1 MQQRAVRRHSWRTL
15 LAVALVLA
23 LAGLMFTASARLAR
37 GGVRHPEN
45 LAGLVQQRSNE
56 VASLSAQV
64 SALSA
69 EVDSLT
75 GSSTVPLPTLSS
87 RLRLATDLASGV
99 GAFSGPGVVVTL
111 RDASSG
117 IVPPGAVPDDLVV
130 HQQDIQAV
138 VNALWAGGA
147 EAVTIQGQRV
157 TTLTAVRCVGN
168 VLYLHGQVY
177 SPPYTVAAVGSAD
190 ALDAALD
197 ADPAIAIYKE
207 YVQAYGLGWDVVTDQ
222 TIEVPAAEGSAI
234 LHQATVP
241 QGTDLFR

>member
-1 MQQRAVRRHSWRTL
+1 MEQRAARRHSWRAL

-56 VASLSAQV
+56 VAALSAQV

-69 EVDSLT
+69 QVDALT
-75 GSSTVPLPTLSS
+75 AASPVLLPSLPTKLQ
-87 RLRLATDLASGV
+87 LATDLSA
-99 GAFSGPGVVVTL
+99 GAGTFSGPGVIVTL
-111 RDASSG
+111 RDAASD
-117 IVPPGAVPDDLVV
+117 IVPPGAAPDDLVV

-147 EAVTIQGQRV
+147 EAMTIQGQRV
-157 TTLTAVRCVGN
+157 TSLTAVRCVGN

-177 SPPYTVAAVGSAD
+177 SPPYVVAAVGSPE
-190 ALDAALD
+190 ALSASLA
-197 ADPAIAIYKE
+197 ADPVIAIYKE
-207 YVQAYGLGWDVVTDQ
+207 YVQAYGLGWDVVDDT
-222 TIEVPAAEGSAI
+222 TITVPASEGSAI
-234 LHQATVP
+234 LHEARVP
-241 QGTDLFR
+241 TGTDLFR